1 MTTSTLSTGW
11 LASRGRAA
19 SAQTLIDLP
28 NNMAWS
34 LVPRRGG
41 IEIRCERG
49 AVWVTV
55 EGDPE
60 DHVLVA
66 PAAFSIRSRRRVAA
80 LALEAARIAVGRI

>member
-11 LASRGRAA
+11 LASRSRPTP
-19 SAQTLIDLP
+19 AQALVDLP
-28 NNMAWS
+28 DNAAWS

-60 DHVLVA
+60 DHILVA
-66 PAAFSIRSRRRVAA
+66 PAAFQVRSRRRVAA
-80 LALEAARIAVGRI
+80 LALQAARIAVERI